1 MNELTEAMESVKLG
15 LSLFSEAIG
24 LARNVQESLP
34 DSDEKESIEKSLF
47 EADKAVKLAEA
58 QIANALGY
66 NLCKCT
72 FPPQIMLSQGYKET
86 NYSHKEEFVC
96 PKCNKSSIPPPDKPI
111 EIPNRK
117 GFR

>member
-1 MNELTEAMESVKLG
+1 MNDITEAMESVKMG

-24 LARNVQESLP
+24 LVRNVQDTLP
-34 DSDEKESIEKSLF
+34 DSEEKESIVKSLA

-66 NLCKCT
+66 QLCKCT

-96 PKCNKSSIPPPDKPI
+96 PKCHKSSIPPPDKPI
-111 EIPNRK
+111 NIPPAK
-117 GFR
+117 GNF